1 VIFAFVLLGQRP
13 GLMQLLGGVLIVAGI
28 GVVQR
33 PQRPVGNLR

>member
-1 VIFAFVLLGQRP
+1 
-13 GLMQLLGGVLIVAGI
+13 MQLLGGVLIVAGI